1 MKRLLYLAS
10 LLIAPFFA
18 TCDKGETTPED
29 PDATTGA
36 SIPSHEEE
44 NGNTAGDGKTLI
56 VFFSRTGENWRV
68 GVVEKG
74 NTAIMAE
81 YIQEYTKA
89 DVFEIVPEVAY
100 PEGYEDCKTVATSEK
115 NSNARPKF
123 KGSIENLSQYENVF
137 IGSPIW
143 WGEPPMIMHTFYEA
157 YPELKEKTI
166 IPFGT
171 HGGSGVGSCLTTLKK
186 YYPDAKYLE
195 SLGISGSEIRKESS
209 KTAVQNWLKKIGFTE
224 S

>member
-1 MKRLLYLAS
+1 MGDDLELIGSGDLADIVGNNFGVAHFD
-10 LLIAPFFA
+10 IAYA
-18 TCDKGETTPED
+18 VV
-29 PDATTGA
+29 
-36 SIPSHEEE
+36 
-44 NGNTAGDGKTLI
+44 L
-56 VFFSRTGENWRV
+56 SRTGENWQV